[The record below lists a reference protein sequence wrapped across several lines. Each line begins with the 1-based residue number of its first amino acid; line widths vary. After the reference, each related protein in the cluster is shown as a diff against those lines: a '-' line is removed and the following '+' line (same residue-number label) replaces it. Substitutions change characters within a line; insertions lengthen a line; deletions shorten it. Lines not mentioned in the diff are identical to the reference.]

1 MRTFRV
7 IIIHP
12 LLCGLT
18 NLLQIPKYVCVQYG
32 TSVAAI
38 ESFYVTVLS
47 RSSNLTTRWAGMDID
62 ISCATT
68 VRSASSSTF
77 ITRNLRP
84 LSTTSLTK
92 SIDHVVFGSSGVVK
106 GVFTLAGSRFF
117 SLQRFSKWRD
127 LYTFLWFQLCPCL
140 RIILNIFQNPS
151 PNRPA
156 SLIASS
162 TSTSASCSP
171 PARLSAP

>member
-18 NLLQIPKYVCVQYG
+18 NLIQIPKYVSIQHS
-32 TSVAAI
+32 TSVTAI
-38 ESFYVTVLS
+38 ESLYVTVLS
-47 RSSNLTTRWAGMDID
+47 RSSSLTTRWAGMDID

-92 SIDHVVFGSSGVVK
+92 SIPISLQARVMLTSYSSTISDAIS
-106 GVFTLAGSRFF
+106 FLTSGSRVFF
-117 SLQRFSKWRD
+117 RLHPSVSCYQAPD
-127 LYTFLWFQLCPCL
+127 L
-140 RIILNIFQNPS
+140 R
-151 PNRPA
+151 
-156 SLIASS
+156 
-162 TSTSASCSP
+162 TSASAFGSP